1 MAAAAAAAARRGR
14 GSASGGGV
22 VLLCLVAAALLME
35 AIPAAEA
42 GGKTYYVGDA
52 AGWGRNL
59 DWWLAGKTFYA
70 GDVLVFKYNK
80 EYHDVAVVGGK
91 GYRRCK
97 VPRNKDTVV
106 LRTGYDQVTLRRGN
120 NYFICGMP
128 GHCDAGMKLAVKA
141 W

>member
-1 MAAAAAAAARRGR
+1 MAAARRGR
-14 GSASGGGV
+14 GSAASGGGV
-22 VLLCLVAAALLME
+22 VLLCLVAALLME
-35 AIPAAEA
+35 AVPAAEA
-42 GGKTYYVGDA
+42 GKTYYVGDA

-59 DWWLAGKTFYA
+59 DWWLAGKSFYA
-70 GDVLVFKYNK
+70 GDVLVFKYNQEK
-80 EYHDVAVVGGK
+80 HDVTVVGGK

-97 VPRNKDTVV
+97 VPRNKNTVV
-106 LRTGYDQVTLRRGN
+106 LRTGYDEVTLRRGN